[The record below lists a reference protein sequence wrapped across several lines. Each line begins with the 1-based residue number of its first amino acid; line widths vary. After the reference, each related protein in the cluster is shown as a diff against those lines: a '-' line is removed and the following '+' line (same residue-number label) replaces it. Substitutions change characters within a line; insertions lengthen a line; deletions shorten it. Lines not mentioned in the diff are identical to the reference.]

1 MKKILLLVAVCGTL
15 AVASSCT
22 KHACPAYGS
31 VQKTQ
36 PAPVVK
42 A

>member
-1 MKKILLLVAVCGTL
+1 MKKLFLAIVVLGSF
-15 AVASSCT
+15 AVASCT

-36 PAPVVK
+36 PVPASEK

>member
-1 MKKILLLVAVCGTL
+1 MKKLIFLLAICGTL
-15 AVASSCT
+15 AAASCT

-36 PAPVVK
+36 PAPSVK

>member
-1 MKKILLLVAVCGTL
+1 MLLVVCGTL
-15 AVASSCT
+15 AAASCT

-31 VQKTQ
+31 TQKAVQ
-36 PAPVVK
+36 PSILEK